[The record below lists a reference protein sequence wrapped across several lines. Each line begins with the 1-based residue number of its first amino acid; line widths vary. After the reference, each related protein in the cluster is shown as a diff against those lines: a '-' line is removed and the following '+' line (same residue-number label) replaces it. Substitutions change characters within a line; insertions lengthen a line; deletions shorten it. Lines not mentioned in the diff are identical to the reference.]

1 MTAKV
6 FQLLLHD
13 AHTDGNSNP
22 RQGNITAPAVRTSSS
37 PRGVR
42 RTPSRSATC
51 RNPFPKPQML
61 WAASYHAAKSQRE
74 CVCVTYRRTNYTN
87 NRMPFPLWGR
97 LGTSFQCHYMALWNC
112 SHVSCDRMHCII
124 IVETASFPHEASW
137 SKHFQRHWCSE
148 RWRALCARRRRSGAR
163 TPLRGLSAALAP
175 LHVVCDPLTGCLFQ
189 MVMGPGTRTS
199 ADTHDALR
207 RSTQP
212 LIGQRGRLH
221 AEVRP
226 ERRQLRLRAPATTA
240 T

>member
-42 RTPSRSATC
+42 RTPSRSAMC

-61 WAASYHAAKSQRE
+61 WAAFYHAAKSQRE
-74 CVCVTYRRTNYTN
+74 CVRVTYRRTNYTN

-112 SHVSCDRMHCII
+112 SHVSCDRMHCIESQMDQP
-124 IVETASFPHEASW
+124 VLVSSVPLLLKRLASHEDTAVI
-137 SKHFQRHWCSE
+137 
-148 RWRALCARRRRSGAR
+148 
-163 TPLRGLSAALAP
+163 LA
-175 LHVVCDPLTGCLFQ
+175 
-189 MVMGPGTRTS
+189 
-199 ADTHDALR
+199 
-207 RSTQP
+207 
-212 LIGQRGRLH
+212 
-221 AEVRP
+221 
-226 ERRQLRLRAPATTA
+226 
-240 T
+240 